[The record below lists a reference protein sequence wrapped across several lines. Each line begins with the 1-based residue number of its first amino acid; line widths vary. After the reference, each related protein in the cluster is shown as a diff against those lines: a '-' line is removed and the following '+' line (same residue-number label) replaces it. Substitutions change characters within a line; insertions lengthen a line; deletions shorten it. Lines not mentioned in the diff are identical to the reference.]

1 MSDIDVRTLTDGG
14 QTAETVA
21 GWIAEFIRGAQRTL
35 DLAQYDF
42 HLGAMTAPIVAA
54 AFADAVARGVAIRI
68 VYDVDSAIPVPVPP
82 PPEPDTRFIASLGV
96 QSRAVAGIPDLMHHK
111 YVVRDGATVWTGSLN
126 WTDDSFSRQ
135 ENIVAIVQSELLA
148 RAFTLNFEELWT
160 KDAVAQTGKVE
171 PRKVEIG
178 AVEVRPWFTPGYG
191 EEIAHR
197 IARAVGKAKRRV
209 RLLSPVLTS
218 GPVLGTLAEAASEN
232 RVDLAGCLD
241 ATQMQ
246 DVLKQWGATGSVT
259 WKLPLLLA
267 VVPGRFSGKASTPW
281 NRSGSPHD
289 FMHAKV
295 LVADDTVF
303 LGSYN
308 LSRSGEMNAENV
320 LEIEDA
326 GLAERMAAFA
336 DRGAGELPGD
346 DAAVP
351 QPSQETRSSRGTR
364 RRVSRLL

>member
-14 QTAETVA
+14 QTAEAVA

-42 HLGAMTAPIVAA
+42 HLGAETAPIVAA
-54 AFADAVARGVAIRI
+54 AFADAVARGVAVRI

-96 QSRAVAGIPDLMHHK
+96 QSRAIAGVPDLMHHK
-111 YVVRDGATVWTGSLN
+111 YAVRDGATVWTGSLN
-126 WTDDSFSRQ
+126 WTDDSFTRQ
-135 ENIVAIVQSELLA
+135 ENVVVTVESEPLA

-178 AVEVRPWFTPGYG
+178 TAEVRALVHARLRRGGRAPDRAGGREG
-191 EEIAHR
+191 EAPR
-197 IARAVGKAKRRV
+197 PA
-209 RLLSPVLTS
+209 LSPVLTS
-218 GPVLGTLAEAASEN
+218 GPVLGTLAEAASEK
-232 RVDLAGCLD
+232 RVDMAGCLD

-267 VVPGRFSGKASTPW
+267 VVPGRFSGKPSTPW

-308 LSRSGEMNAENV
+308 LSRSGEANAENV

-326 GLAERMAAFA
+326 ELAERMAAYA
-336 DRGAGELPGD
+336 DEVRARYPAMTLQFLSRPRKPARRAGSGGA
-346 DAAVP
+346 
-351 QPSQETRSSRGTR
+351 
-364 RRVSRLL
+364 

>member
-14 QTAETVA
+14 QTAEAVA
-21 GWIAEFIRGAQRTL
+21 GWIAEFIHGAQRTL

-42 HLGAMTAPIVAA
+42 HLGAETSPIVAA
-54 AFADAVARGVAIRI
+54 AFADAVARGVAVRI

-96 QSRAVAGIPDLMHHK
+96 QSRAIAGIPDLMHHK

-135 ENIVAIVQSELLA
+135 ENVVVIVESEPLA
-148 RAFTLNFEELWT
+148 RAFALNFEELWT

-178 AVEVRPWFTPGYG
+178 RAEVRPWFTPGFG
-191 EEIAHR
+191 DEVAHR
-197 IARAVGKAKRRV
+197 IARAVGKARRRV

-218 GPVLGTLAEAASEN
+218 GPVLGTLAEAASEK
-232 RVDLAGCLD
+232 RVDMAGCLD

-267 VVPGRFSGKASTPW
+267 VVPGRFSGKPSTPW

-326 GLAERMAAFA
+326 QLAERMAAFA
-336 DRGAGELPGD
+336 DQVRASYPAMTLQFLSRPRKPARRAGAGG
-346 DAAVP
+346 
-351 QPSQETRSSRGTR
+351 G
-364 RRVSRLL
+364 

>member
-14 QTAETVA
+14 QTAEAVA
-21 GWIAEFIRGAQRTL
+21 GWIAEFIRGARRTL

-42 HLGAMTAPIVAA
+42 HLGDSTAPIVAA
-54 AFADAVARGVAIRI
+54 AFRDALARGVAIRI
-68 VYDVDSAIPVPVPP
+68 VYDVDSNIPVPVPP

-96 QSRAVAGIPDLMHHK
+96 QSRAIAGIPDLMHHK
-111 YVVRDGATVWTGSLN
+111 YAVRDGATVWTGSLN

-135 ENIVAIVQSELLA
+135 ENVVAIVHSELLA
-148 RAFTLNFEELWT
+148 RAFALNFEELWT
-160 KDAVAQTGKVE
+160 KDAVAATGKVE
-171 PRKVEIG
+171 PRRVEIG
-178 AVEVRPWFTPGYG
+178 ATEVRPWFTPGFG

-218 GPVLGTLAEAASEN
+218 GPVLGTLAEAAHDG

-267 VVPGRFSGKASTPW
+267 VVPGRFSGKPSTPW
-281 NRSGSPHD
+281 NRSGGPHD

-326 GLAERMAAFA
+326 PLADRMTAFA
-336 DRGAGELPGD
+336 DQVRAAYPAMTLQFLSRPRKPARRAGGGGA
-346 DAAVP
+346 
-351 QPSQETRSSRGTR
+351 
-364 RRVSRLL
+364 